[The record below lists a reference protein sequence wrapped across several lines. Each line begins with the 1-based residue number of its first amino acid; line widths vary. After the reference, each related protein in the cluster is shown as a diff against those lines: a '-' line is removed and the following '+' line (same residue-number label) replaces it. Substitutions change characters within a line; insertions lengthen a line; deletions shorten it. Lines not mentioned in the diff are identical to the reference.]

1 MNKLYTLIALG
12 FAALSSRSQ
21 SVLADFESF
30 SLPANSAYSSTAS
43 ISFSTS
49 NAVFQHKYDTQFN
62 YWTGGFAYTNKQ
74 DSSTAGAGNL
84 YGVKAKFGYN
94 ASSMY
99 VVGQD
104 KSVIKL
110 NSPSNSVDGFYMTN
124 TTYAYKSM
132 KNGDMF
138 AKKFGGVSGNDP
150 DYLKVT
156 VKGYLNGTM
165 KTDSS
170 VFFLANYTFTNNA
183 QDYLV
188 ATWQYVN
195 TSNLG
200 QVDSIKF
207 FMYSSDVSGGF
218 MNTPAF
224 FAIDNFSTSQVVGL
238 EENSVLNDLMI
249 YPNPFENQIQLKME
263 GMENKK
269 IKLNIAD
276 VYGKNIGEWNAEE
289 KAIDLSELSPGIYF
303 ATFREGNKTITKN
316 IIKK

>member
-1 MNKLYTLIALG
+1 MKKIYTLIALG
-12 FAALSSRSQ
+12 FAALTSRSQ

-49 NAVFQHKYDTQFN
+49 NAIFPHKYDTQFS
-62 YWTGGFAYTNKQ
+62 YWAGGFAYTNKQ
-74 DSSTAGAGNL
+74 DSSTAGSGNL

-99 VVGQD
+99 VVGQN
-104 KSVIKL
+104 KGVIKL
-110 NSPSNSVDGFYMTN
+110 KAPSNSVDGFYMTN
-124 TTYAYKSM
+124 TTYAFKSM

-156 VKGYLNGTM
+156 VKGYLNGSM

-170 VFFLANYTFTNNA
+170 VFFLANYTFTNNT
-183 QDYLV
+183 QDYIV

-207 FMYSSDVSGGF
+207 FMYSSDNSGGF

-238 EENSVLNDLMI
+238 VENSVFNNLMI
-249 YPNPFENQIQLKME
+249 YPNPFENNIQLKMD
-263 GMENKK
+263 GLENKK
-269 IKLNIAD
+269 IKLTITDA
-276 VYGKNIGEWNAEE
+276 YGKNVGEWNTEE
-289 KAIDLSELSPGIYF
+289 KEIDLSELSPGIYF
-303 ATFREGNKTITKN
+303 AAFNEGNNTITKK